1 MELPRGWDFSRKP
14 HLVPNRQTWPESHQ
28 NHTRI
33 TALPLLPRGSQ
44 SSCQPPRQL
53 SRTSLSLSKCYLCPL
68 IHRGF
73 ASRRKGAKDIPRT
86 FQIFTLKVPQGPPCP
101 QGKSLGFSKQ
111 RHYQLGGEVGFKDVL
126 PVSKERS
133 TWRAVF
139 TVLAADPPSNNLL
152 THSPLVLHDQIP
164 NIHLTKGLKLQG
176 P

>member
-1 MELPRGWDFSRKP
+1 MGFLQETSPSP
-14 HLVPNRQTWPESHQ
+14 EQTNVARITPESHQ
-28 NHTRI
+28 DHSTPS
-33 TALPLLPRGSQ
+33 TASGIPEQLPAPQ
-44 SSCQPPRQL
+44 QL
-53 SRTSLSLSKCYLCPL
+53 SQTSLSLSKCYLCPL

-73 ASRRKGAKDIPRT
+73 ASQRKGAKDIPRT

-139 TVLAADPPSNNLL
+139 TVLAADPPSN
-152 THSPLVLHDQIP
+152 TS
-164 NIHLTKGLKLQG
+164 
-176 P
+176 